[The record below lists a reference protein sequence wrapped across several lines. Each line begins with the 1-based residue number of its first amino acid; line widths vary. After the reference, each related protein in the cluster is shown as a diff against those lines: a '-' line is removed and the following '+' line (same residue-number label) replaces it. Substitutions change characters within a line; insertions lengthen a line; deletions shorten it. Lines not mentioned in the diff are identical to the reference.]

1 MMFLSYIIIIVLF
14 KSVNK
19 HYKTID
25 YPYFISVQYFYIS
38 SSMSITMLCG
48 NKVKHTNAF
57 NFSIKINSFT
67 PLTSLQKSHRT

>member
-1 MMFLSYIIIIVLF
+1 MMFLSYMITIALF

-19 HYKTID
+19 HCKNID

-38 SSMSITMLCG
+38 SSMSITMLSG

-57 NFSIKINSFT
+57 NFSIKINSFK
-67 PLTSLQKSHRT
+67 PSTSLQKSH